1 MPFNSNFSKV
11 LAHSI
16 MRKKLYLLTFLF
28 CAYFHTNA
36 QVNGIFNVR
45 SFGAKGEKSELST
58 KFIQRA
64 IDQCA
69 VSGGGK
75 VYFPPGDYL
84 SGALELKSNVSI
96 YLEAGA
102 VIYASLDPRDYDVPG
117 NENRYRNPVLIYADS
132 ADNITIE
139 GKGKIDGQARR
150 IWTPIERAD
159 GFIQEETEIARKAG
173 VEMSQFQKVEPH
185 TFLVFLVNCRNVTVK
200 DVTLYESC
208 NWTLHLQW
216 CKQVFISRVSI
227 FSSLTEGVN
236 ADGIDVD
243 GCSDVIISDCYI
255 ETGDDAIVL
264 KSTLSKGKSQPCE
277 NVTVTNCILISTST
291 ALKIGTETYSDFR
304 HILFSNCVIR
314 NSNRGLSIV
323 VRDGATVSD
332 VKFSDI
338 TLELNR
344 KHFNW
349 WGNADPIW
357 LVVLKRNENSKVG
370 SIKKIT
376 FDNIS
381 GSCQGT
387 SRLEGFPGSP
397 LENIRMNNLKFTI
410 YPESL
415 PDKRATY
422 GFMAHDVKRLSISD
436 FELVWNEQS
445 TESRWRSAFRFE
457 NIEELRLDKIACK
470 QAPGKMLP
478 AIQLVNVK
486 NGITERCYAIAG
498 TKTFFEIS
506 GYKTQNLLFRDNYLE
521 NAVKATVSLPE
532 VDLKQLKITNK
543 DHE

>member
-1 MPFNSNFSKV
+1 
-11 LAHSI
+11 
-16 MRKKLYLLTFLF
+16 MRKILCFAVFVLILMSGETQSTDTF
-28 CAYFHTNA
+28 NIR
-36 QVNGIFNVR
+36 N
-45 SFGAKGEKSELST
+45 FGAKGDKNELAT
-58 KFIQRA
+58 KFIQQA

-69 VSGGGK
+69 ASGGGK

-84 SGALELKSNVSI
+84 SGALELKSNVTL

-102 VIYASLDPRDYDVPG
+102 VIYASLRPDDYDVPG
-117 NENRYRNPVLIYADS
+117 VENRYRNPVLIYADV

-150 IWTPIERAD
+150 IWSPIENTD
-159 GFIQEETEIARKAG
+159 SFIQEETEIARKAG
-173 VEMSQFQKVEPH
+173 VEMSQFNKVEPH
-185 TFLVFLVNCRNVTVK
+185 TFLIFLVNCKNVTVK
-200 DVTLYESC
+200 DVILYESC

-227 FSSLTEGVN
+227 FSSLSEGVN

-277 NVTVTNCILISTST
+277 NVTVTNCILTSTST
-291 ALKIGTETYSDFR
+291 AMKIGTETFSDFR
-304 HILFSNCVIR
+304 HILFNNCVIR

-323 VRDGATVSD
+323 VRDGAAVSD
-332 VKFSDI
+332 VKFSNI

-357 LVVLKRNENSKVG
+357 LAVLKRNENSKVG
-370 SIKKIT
+370 SIKNVT

-381 GSCQGT
+381 GICQGT

-397 LENIRMNNLKFTI
+397 LENIRMNNMRFTVN
-410 YPESL
+410 PESL
-415 PDKRATY
+415 PDKRATQ
-422 GFMAHDVKRLSISD
+422 GFVAHDVKGLSITD
-436 FELVWNEQS
+436 FNLVWNEQT
-445 TESRWRSAFRFE
+445 TEPRWESAFRFE
-457 NIEELRLDKIACK
+457 NIEDLWLSKIACK
-470 QAPGKMLP
+470 QATGKVLP

-486 NGITERCYAIAG
+486 NGITERCYALSG

-506 GYKTQNLLFRDNYLE
+506 GSKTQNLSFRDNYLE
-521 NAVKATVSLPE
+521 NAEKATVVRPE
-532 VDLKQLKITNK
+532 VAKQKIKIQK
-543 DHE
+543 DE